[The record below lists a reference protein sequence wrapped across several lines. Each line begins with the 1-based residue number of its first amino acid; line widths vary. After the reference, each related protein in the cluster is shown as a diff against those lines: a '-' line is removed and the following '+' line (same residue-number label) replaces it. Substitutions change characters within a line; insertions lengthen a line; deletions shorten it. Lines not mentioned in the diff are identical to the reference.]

1 MAEIKRHKQP
11 VPVRNHAVMVLEARI
26 GHLTEDIAQADKM
39 LRACKEQSMRLA
51 GNCLNW
57 TCELDELKAALAR
70 LQQPT

>member
-26 GHLTEDIAQADKM
+26 GFLTDDIAQTEEM
-39 LRACKEQSMRLA
+39 LRACEEQRMRLA
-51 GNCLNW
+51 GNCSNW
-57 TCELDELKAALAR
+57 SRELTELKAALAR